1 MHLPDTRPIYI
12 SSRLS
17 TTTPDGRPAAASV
30 GSPHGDAQGRAARRG
45 RTSPS
50 WRRKVR
56 KFGGRALHYPPRP
69 RFFVIHA
76 RADITATLF
85 GRVRARTPQR
95 RRRAA
100 YDSRIR
106 PASARA
112 PIWTT
117 QGPVGIESII
127 KGF

>member
-17 TTTPDGRPAAASV
+17 TTTPTAAPPRHRWEAPTAMRRV
-30 GSPHGDAQGRAARRG
+30 ARRG
-45 RTSPS
+45 GVVHLR
-50 WRRKVR
+50 VG
-56 KFGGRALHYPPRP
+56 GGRFVSLAGARCTTPPRP

>member
-85 GRVRARTPQR
+85 GRVRAHLRGAGALRTIVVYVRPVLEHQSGQR
-95 RRRAA
+95 RVQ
-100 YDSRIR
+100 S
-106 PASARA
+106 
-112 PIWTT
+112 
-117 QGPVGIESII
+117 ESNQ
-127 KGF
+127 

>member
-56 KFGGRALHYPPRP
+56 KFGGRALHYPPPAPDFSSSTHEPTSPQHCSGESAHAHLRGAGALRTIVVYVRP
-69 RFFVIHA
+69 VLEHQS
-76 RADITATLF
+76 
-85 GRVRARTPQR
+85 GQR
-95 RRRAA
+95 RVQ
-100 YDSRIR
+100 S
-106 PASARA
+106 
-112 PIWTT
+112 
-117 QGPVGIESII
+117 ESNQ
-127 KGF
+127 